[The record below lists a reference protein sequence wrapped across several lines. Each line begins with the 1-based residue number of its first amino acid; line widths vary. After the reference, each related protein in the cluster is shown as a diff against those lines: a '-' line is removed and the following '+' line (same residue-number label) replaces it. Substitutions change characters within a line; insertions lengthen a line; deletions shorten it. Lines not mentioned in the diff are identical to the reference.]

1 MKIIYKIWKKIIM
14 KVQVFQLII
23 IFILDIL
30 DNYEKLYE
38 SNNNLTIEEENAML
52 PQTNQNK
59 LPDIL

>member
-1 MKIIYKIWKKIIM
+1 MEENHYEYTGVLAENNIHSDFM
-14 KVQVFQLII
+14 
-23 IFILDIL
+23 DIL
-30 DNYEKLYE
+30 YDYEHLYE